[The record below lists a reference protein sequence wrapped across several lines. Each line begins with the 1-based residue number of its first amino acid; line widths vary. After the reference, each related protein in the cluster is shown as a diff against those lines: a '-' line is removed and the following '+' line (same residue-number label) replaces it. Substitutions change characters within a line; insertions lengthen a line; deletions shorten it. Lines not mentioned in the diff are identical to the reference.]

1 MMSIDLC
8 WRTPELF
15 PRMPP
20 SVPRR
25 HYSVDNVTKEGD
37 MTRGS
42 TTSTKGPPDK
52 EGEGEDKADVRG
64 ECEYCDPNFM
74 NLPGLEEAL
83 KGYDVPSGNP
93 NPGKLVNK
101 FNYLICLRAKYGL
114 NSHFPRP
121 GLQRPRHPQGNFPP
135 HVQGGGG
142 RRLRADSVSSCK
154 SCLVSRAREE
164 ATFLY
169 CFIAG
174 TT

>member
-1 MMSIDLC
+1 
-8 WRTPELF
+8 
-15 PRMPP
+15 
-20 SVPRR
+20 
-25 HYSVDNVTKEGD
+25 

-42 TTSTKGPPDK
+42 TTSAKGPPDK
-52 EGEGEDKADVRG
+52 EEEEEDKADVRG

-93 NPGKLVNK
+93 NPGEDSK
-101 FNYLICLRAKYGL
+101 YLKSGLGAQNGL
-114 NSHFPRP
+114 NSHFFRP

-154 SCLVSRAREE
+154 SCLVSKAKAE
-164 ATFLY
+164 ATFLDY
-169 CFIAG
+169 FIAG